1 VRILSLC
8 GRFATSTL
16 GDPDGMA
23 RVEEPGGN
31 VWRLTGRG
39 REDTT
44 PLYLHFGVLTA
55 VAIVVGLI
63 VGLVFL
69 AQALA

>member
-1 VRILSLC
+1 
-8 GRFATSTL
+8 
-16 GDPDGMA
+16 MA
-23 RVEEPGGN
+23 RVEEPGRN

-55 VAIVVGLI
+55 VAIVVALI

>member
-1 VRILSLC
+1 M
-8 GRFATSTL
+8 
-16 GDPDGMA
+16 P
-23 RVEEPGGN
+23 RVEEPGRN

-55 VAIVVGLI
+55 IAIVIGLI

>member
-1 VRILSLC
+1 MTLLRVCAMRNRGSL
-8 GRFATSTL
+8 RHATRRGTWAQRLAASWPRPR
-16 GDPDGMA
+16 GHDPFY
-23 RVEEPGGN
+23 
-31 VWRLTGRG
+31 
-39 REDTT
+39 
-44 PLYLHFGVLTA
+44 LYLGVLTA

>member
-1 VRILSLC
+1 MFGTGS
-8 GRFATSTL
+8 
-16 GDPDGMA
+16 DGEVTRMA
-23 RVEEPGGN
+23 RVEEVGRN
-31 VWRLTGRG
+31 IWRLVGRG

-44 PLYLHFGVLTA
+44 PVFMHFGVLTA
-55 VAIVVGLI
+55 VAVLVALI

>member
-1 VRILSLC
+1 M
-8 GRFATSTL
+8 
-16 GDPDGMA
+16 P
-23 RVEEPGGN
+23 RVEEPGRN
-31 VWRLTGRG
+31 VWRLAGRG

-44 PLYLHFGVLTA
+44 PLSPHFGVLTA
-55 VAIVVGLI
+55 IAIVIGLI